1 MGLTGILLAIIVVL
15 TLVVIHYRRTAG
27 KGGGGSDEPY
37 STWGAVRDSW
47 AQLRGGVLNMVIAGG
62 AGAASTEWV
71 TENAPHGKGGSMTR
85 DDADV
90 VCEKACDG
98 WGENPSVAVFCDC
111 ATQKALDF

>member
-47 AQLRGGVLNMVIAGG
+47 ARSAPGGM
-62 AGAASTEWV
+62 
-71 TENAPHGKGGSMTR
+71 
-85 DDADV
+85 
-90 VCEKACDG
+90 
-98 WGENPSVAVFCDC
+98 
-111 ATQKALDF
+111 